1 MILVPALDYST
12 APVGLGNLVVGSV
25 DVDVVRISS
34 CLRRL
39 RVQVCRRSCSTYRR
53 SELML
58 LTVAYMPDTVLGS
71 LKSVLDEVGIDY
83 ERDCHDG
90 IRTQRRGR

>member
-1 MILVPALDYST
+1 
-12 APVGLGNLVVGSV
+12 
-25 DVDVVRISS
+25 
-34 CLRRL
+34 
-39 RVQVCRRSCSTYRR
+39 
-53 SELML
+53 ML